1 MSIPTQ
7 LDYIRCI
14 AQSHWKIPAFG
25 YINNQDHRLVE
36 PGQIFDERDT
46 SDRGDY
52 LSAARPGQLQ
62 RAPKLRKF
70 GCASTNLV
78 SPRRTAS
85 WKCVRSGPTPT
96 TS

>member
-1 MSIPTQ
+1 
-7 LDYIRCI
+7 
-14 AQSHWKIPAFG
+14 
-25 YINNQDHRLVE
+25 LVE

-70 GCASTNLV
+70 GCASHEPGQPAPHRELEMRSERPNSHDLV
-78 SPRRTAS
+78 DFDRLAHAFDLHRPSER
-85 WKCVRSGPTPT
+85 KLK
-96 TS
+96 